1 MMKKIFLFLL
11 TTVMLSVAAVGFA
24 AKEPY
29 YPYQKYVVQDEDY
42 QLLLKSISQEQRKDL
57 PKVAVMYVNNTY
69 LDFYKDIDEEVMNNF
84 KSVLDPHKYQF
95 IDGTPYV
102 EALAEMGIEDI
113 VTAERA
119 DILDIY
125 EDSDVDYIVFLQ
137 LEPMLRKDKVT
148 TFTKGKEVT
157 ATAPFKILDVKRRKA
172 LYNGRITRVGDKS
185 KAFFKMG
192 NKSVTMEAVELIN
205 EKVNLEIRKRLPLA
219 KYNAGQQARPQL
231 ALPLILNKE

>member
-1 MMKKIFLFLL
+1 MMKKMVLFLL
-11 TTVMLSVAAVGFA
+11 TMALLSVASIGLA

-29 YPYQKYVVQDEDY
+29 YPYQEYVVEDEDY
-42 QLLLKSISQEQRKDL
+42 QLMLQNIPQAQRAGL
-57 PKVAVMYVNNTY
+57 PKVAVMYVNNAQV
-69 LDFYKDIDEEVMNNF
+69 DFYKDVDEEIMDNF
-84 KSVLDPHKYQF
+84 KQILDPYKYQF

-125 EDSDVDYIVFLQ
+125 EGSDIDYIIFLQ

-157 ATAPFKILDVKRRKA
+157 ATAPFKILDVQRKKA

-192 NKSVTMEAVELIN
+192 NKSVTLEAVELIN
-205 EKVNLEIRKRLPLA
+205 EKVNYEIGKRLPLT
-219 KYNAGQQARPQL
+219 KYNAGQQAQSRVT
-231 ALPLILNKE
+231 LPFVLK

>member
-1 MMKKIFLFLL
+1 MKKVFLYLL
-11 TTVMLSVAAVGFA
+11 TMVLLCASSLALA

-29 YPYQKYVVQDEDY
+29 YPYQKYVAEDAKYQQLVQG
-42 QLLLKSISQEQRKDL
+42 IPAGQRKNL
-57 PKVAVMYVNNTY
+57 PKVAVMYINNTQV
-69 LDFYKDIDEEVMNNF
+69 DFYKDVDEKIMDNF
-84 KSVLDPHKYQF
+84 KQVLNPHQYHF

-119 DILDIY
+119 DILDVY
-125 EDSDVDYIVFLQ
+125 ENSGIDYVVFLQ

-157 ATAPFKILDVKRRKA
+157 ATAPFKILDIQRKKA

-205 EKVNLEIRKRLPLA
+205 EKVNMEIKKRIPLDRDA
-219 KYNAGQQARPQL
+219 AGQQMGIS
-231 ALPLILNKE
+231 LPLILK

>member
-1 MMKKIFLFLL
+1 MKKLILFLL
-11 TTVMLSVAAVGFA
+11 TLTLLCMASVGFA
-24 AKEPY
+24 AKELY
-29 YPYQKYVVQDEDY
+29 YPYQKYVAEDEDY
-42 QLLLKSISQEQRKDL
+42 QLLAQEVSQEERARL
-57 PKVAVMYVNNTY
+57 PKVAVMYINNAQV
-69 LDFYKDIDEEVMNNF
+69 DFYKDVDEEIMDNF
-84 KSVLDPHKYQF
+84 KRVLEPHQYQF
-95 IDGTPYV
+95 IDGRPYV

-125 EDSDVDYIVFLQ
+125 ENSDIDYVIFLQ

-157 ATAPFKILDVKRRKA
+157 AIAPFKILDVKRRKA

-192 NKSVTMEAVELIN
+192 NKSVTLEAVEMIN
-205 EKVNLEIRKRLPLA
+205 EKVTFEIQKRLPRT
-219 KYNAGQQARPQL
+219 KYNAGKQTSTRVT
-231 ALPLILNKE
+231 LPLILK